1 MRSKNILLIIHELT
15 YTGSPAS
22 TLRLAKVLVDLGY
35 SVEVWSFEEGV
46 FRSEYDNAMIKLRIV
61 PAELFRDREIIR
73 NIKRFDLVICNTVFT
88 RKALEAAENIVP
100 TIWYIREAENIPE
113 FFMNDFRKCST
124 LKSAKNI
131 WCVSEYAKDF
141 ICKYF
146 NTNVRV
152 VRNYVDDELLLINR
166 VKTKKDNEKIS
177 FYMSGTIEKR
187 KGFDIFLKA
196 YDMLEPEYQEKCVL
210 HVVGKKFSFQPQY
223 FEQLML
229 YIAKYPNNIL
239 FHGEI
244 QDRDELLSLM
254 HQCDV
259 VAVISRDESC
269 SLVAIEGAML
279 GKPLLLSQNVGAKYL
294 LDEENGW
301 IVETGNS
308 IQLKNILKKIIDS
321 ADCLKE
327 MGKVS
332 RLRYEQTSTFEK
344 YREVIKNNIEQYLC
358 NCQSLYRAKNLL
370 SRFVW
375 WIDDLERVPVPDWGE
390 DAEESHLYSFD
401 IFDTII
407 TRKTA
412 TPSGIFLIMQE
423 KLLNDKKFLDIPE
436 YIKENFY
443 LLRQH
448 AENLARRSY
457 CVKGC
462 EDKTFEQI
470 YEAFGCMRLLSTRQL
485 ERIKR
490 LELETEYQNIVG
502 IDENIRRVKEL
513 LGQGKDVVLI
523 SDMYLSSD
531 QIRVFLCKFDQV
543 FENIEIYVSSECKKC
558 KGSTN
563 LFKYVQC
570 EKKDKIF

>member
-1 MRSKNILLIIHELT
+1 
-15 YTGSPAS
+15 
-22 TLRLAKVLVDLGY
+22 
-35 SVEVWSFEEGV
+35 
-46 FRSEYDNAMIKLRIV
+46 
-61 PAELFRDREIIR
+61 
-73 NIKRFDLVICNTVFT
+73 
-88 RKALEAAENIVP
+88 
-100 TIWYIREAENIPE
+100 
-113 FFMNDFRKCST
+113 
-124 LKSAKNI
+124 
-131 WCVSEYAKDF
+131 
-141 ICKYF
+141 
-146 NTNVRV
+146 
-152 VRNYVDDELLLINR
+152 
-166 VKTKKDNEKIS
+166 
-177 FYMSGTIEKR
+177 
-187 KGFDIFLKA
+187 
-196 YDMLEPEYQEKCVL
+196 
-210 HVVGKKFSFQPQY
+210 
-223 FEQLML
+223 
-229 YIAKYPNNIL
+229 
-239 FHGEI
+239 
-244 QDRDELLSLM
+244 
-254 HQCDV
+254 
-259 VAVISRDESC
+259 
-269 SLVAIEGAML
+269 
-279 GKPLLLSQNVGAKYL
+279 
-294 LDEENGW
+294 
-301 IVETGNS
+301 
-308 IQLKNILKKIIDS
+308 
-321 ADCLKE
+321 